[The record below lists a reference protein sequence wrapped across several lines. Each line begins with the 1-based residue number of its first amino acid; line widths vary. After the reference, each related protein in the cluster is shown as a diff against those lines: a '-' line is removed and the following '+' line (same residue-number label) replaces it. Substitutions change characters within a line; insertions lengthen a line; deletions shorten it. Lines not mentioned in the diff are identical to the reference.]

1 MIIWTDADG
10 DFVYRP
16 DYLERATVSGWE
28 AQALYRV
35 SDSIA
40 IPVGYQRL
48 STRDEETGE
57 RPPGAVKSLWRAAI
71 QGTGTSL
78 TWSLEYA
85 ATNREDVLPGDGFVN
100 ATTINAALAWR
111 DTIAS
116 VPVRLSL
123 RAENLQDRD
132 YETVAGYP
140 MRGLCWFA
148 ELKVGL

>member
-1 MIIWTDADG
+1 M
-10 DFVYRP
+10 
-16 DYLERATVSGWE
+16 
-28 AQALYRV
+28 
-35 SDSIA
+35 
-40 IPVGYQRL
+40 
-48 STRDEETGE
+48 
-57 RPPGAVKSLWRAAI
+57 
-71 QGTGTSL
+71 
-78 TWSLEYA
+78 
-85 ATNREDVLPGDGFVN
+85 N